1 MGGIGGSMGSL
12 AGTVG
17 NLAKQV
23 MGNSQNGSTGNA
35 MPTDGT
41 GGAPSM
47 GIVGQGLQQTNN
59 GMEGGSGQPQQ
70 YNGGGMVGNTI
81 ANMWKNGGLGNQ
93 QNGGISGMLQQPSTQ
108 VSNGMFN
115 NILGQLP
122 GNYQY

>member
-1 MGGIGGSMGSL
+1 MGGFGGKMG
-12 AGTVG
+12 GFGRMRNVV
-17 NLAKQV
+17 KQV
-23 MGNSQNGSTGNA
+23 TDGIQQSGQAGNS
-35 MPTDGT
+35 MPADGT

-47 GIVGQGLQQTNN
+47 GIVGQGLQQTNT

-70 YNGGGMVGNTI
+70 YNAGGTVGNTI

-93 QNGGISGMLQQPSTQ
+93 QNGVISGMLQQPSTQ
-108 VSNGMFN
+108 VSNGMFD